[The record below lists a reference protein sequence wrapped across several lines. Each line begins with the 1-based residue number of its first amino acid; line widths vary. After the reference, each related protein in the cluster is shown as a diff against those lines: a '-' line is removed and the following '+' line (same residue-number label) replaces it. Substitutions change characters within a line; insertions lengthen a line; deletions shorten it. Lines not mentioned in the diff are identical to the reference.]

1 MSERIAAWAGPLAG
15 LALFAFAAVIL
26 HRELAEV
33 DYRDVL
39 VHFHAVPASRV
50 VLAFG
55 LTVAGYLALTGYD
68 TLALRWLGQKLAYPR
83 IALASFVAYVLSHNV
98 GFAFL
103 SGSAVRYRMF
113 TSWGVP
119 AAELA
124 RAITFNILTFWLGFL
139 TLGGAVL
146 TFAPLALPASWAR
159 RKMPRSVGKARP
171 GVGGSSTYRT
181 PAASIQSTEESA
193 ICASV
198 IGRRGIATAKPR
210 SESETPRTLAAR

>member
-50 VLAFG
+50 ALAFG

-68 TLALRWLGQKLAYPR
+68 TLALRSLGRKLAYPR

-113 TSWGVP
+113 TSGRVSAKGRCQLAGRASGAKVRTAP
-119 AAELA
+119 PSVRKPSQNVRMLKVIA
-124 RAITFNILTFWLGFL
+124 RA
-139 TLGGAVL
+139 
-146 TFAPLALPASWAR
+146 
-159 RKMPRSVGKARP
+159 
-171 GVGGSSTYRT
+171 SSAAGT
-181 PAASIQSTEESA
+181 PQL
-193 ICASV
+193 V
-198 IGRRGIATAKPR
+198 NMR
-210 SESETPRTLAAR
+210 

>member
-15 LALFAFAAVIL
+15 LALVAFAAVIL

-50 VLAFG
+50 ALAFG

-146 TFAPLALPASWAR
+146 TFAPLALPASWHLPFADT
-159 RKMPRSVGKARP
+159 RP
-171 GVGGSSTYRT
+171 LGLLFLAALGLYL
-181 PAASIQSTEESA
+181 AAS
-193 ICASV
+193 V
-198 IGRRGIATAKPR
+198 RGISFSLRGFAVA
-210 SESETPRTLAAR
+210 TPRLPTTLAQMALSSVDWMLAAGT